1 MEAFSAKF
9 STTPS
14 GETMDWTQKCIGPK
28 MMARTNSITCKIWWK
43 SRDARLS
50 ERMKCDVF
58 HFFIFENNARR
69 PSTALVRVEL
79 LPKYIASAF
88 LGRFR
93 LYLRLFFGRKAL
105 SSLLNSFWNFRY
117 DWCPNCP
124 KKLKIWENGCKVC
137 AHHFHHLEARWKKIS
152 ITAQYPMYCRCAL
165 VKNISLSRYRVPQ

>member
-117 DWCPNCP
+117 DWCPNGP
-124 KKLKIWENGCKVC
+124 KKIKNLRKWVQSLCAPLPPFRSKMKENFYHSPIPHV
-137 AHHFHHLEARWKKIS
+137 L
-152 ITAQYPMYCRCAL
+152 
-165 VKNISLSRYRVPQ
+165 